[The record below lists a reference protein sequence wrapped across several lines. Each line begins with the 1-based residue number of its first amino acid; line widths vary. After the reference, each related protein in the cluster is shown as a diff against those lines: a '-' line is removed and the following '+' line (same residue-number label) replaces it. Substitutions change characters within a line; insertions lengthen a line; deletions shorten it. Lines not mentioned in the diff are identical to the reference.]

1 MMRRTGWWGTSVPAV
16 TFIPSASLAFAN
28 CLASLSVGNVFA
40 CLAKDV
46 REGTGPVCFG
56 VSTETNHRSVMI
68 VRLAMVAAAGQLKIS
83 NNVRSDAW
91 PQ

>member
-1 MMRRTGWWGTSVPAV
+1 MGDQCAGCDLH
-16 TFIPSASLAFAN
+16 TFGKFSLHKLLGFAFW
-28 CLASLSVGNVFA
+28 NVFA

>member
-1 MMRRTGWWGTSVPAV
+1 
-16 TFIPSASLAFAN
+16 
-28 CLASLSVGNVFA
+28 
-40 CLAKDV
+40 
-46 REGTGPVCFG
+46 